1 MACEDARELLGSYL
15 DDELDTAT
23 SLELRRHL
31 RECPECAAQ
40 QQRQETLRNALRTS
54 DLSFRAPAGLQ
65 QRIQTAVRNAEGG
78 PATSRKP
85 AAPKMAIWA
94 ALAASLAVAALL
106 FWRFGTSRPGSNDL
120 VAELVLT

>member
-15 DDELDTAT
+15 DDELAMAT
-23 SLELRRHL
+23 RLELRRHL

-65 QRIQTAVRNAEGG
+65 HRIRTAVHKAEGG
-78 PATSRKP
+78 PPTSRK
-85 AAPKMAIWA
+85 AATPKMAIWA
-94 ALAASLAVAALL
+94 AVAASLAV
-106 FWRFGTSRPGSNDL
+106 
-120 VAELVLT
+120 